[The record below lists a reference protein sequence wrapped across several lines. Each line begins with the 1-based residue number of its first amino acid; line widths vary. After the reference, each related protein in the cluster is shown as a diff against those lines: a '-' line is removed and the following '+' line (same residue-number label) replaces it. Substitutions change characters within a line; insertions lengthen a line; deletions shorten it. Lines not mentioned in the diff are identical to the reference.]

1 MNSIDYLT
9 KEASIIVNLYNS
21 KNFSEAIRKSKIVIK
36 KHPDEILFYNILSLS
51 LSAKNENT
59 EAIKYLDS
67 ALNKQ
72 PNNIYVLNNLGLI
85 HSKLHIFDKAEYYF
99 QESLKNNPDF
109 FDALLNYGNLFLNKN
124 DHKQAITFYKKAFDA
139 AKNDLLKET
148 SLITL
153 GNTYQQ
159 IGDFESS
166 RKIYKKILQINP
178 QCTKADKAISLI
190 HKYKSLNDEHFTQM
204 IRKVSSIKDKENYKS
219 LSFALGK
226 AYEDLGNFDES
237 FNYLKAA
244 NDIEKQQLN
253 YRIENDLEIFSNI
266 KKFF

>member
-51 LSAKNENT
+51 LSAQNKNT

-99 QESLKNNPDF
+99 QE
-109 FDALLNYGNLFLNKN
+109 
-124 DHKQAITFYKKAFDA
+124 
-139 AKNDLLKET
+139 
-148 SLITL
+148 
-153 GNTYQQ
+153 
-159 IGDFESS
+159 
-166 RKIYKKILQINP
+166 
-178 QCTKADKAISLI
+178 
-190 HKYKSLNDEHFTQM
+190 
-204 IRKVSSIKDKENYKS
+204 
-219 LSFALGK
+219 
-226 AYEDLGNFDES
+226 
-237 FNYLKAA
+237 
-244 NDIEKQQLN
+244 
-253 YRIENDLEIFSNI
+253 
-266 KKFF
+266 

>member
-1 MNSIDYLT
+1 M
-9 KEASIIVNLYNS
+9 
-21 KNFSEAIRKSKIVIK
+21 
-36 KHPDEILFYNILSLS
+36 
-51 LSAKNENT
+51 
-59 EAIKYLDS
+59 
-67 ALNKQ
+67 
-72 PNNIYVLNNLGLI
+72 
-85 HSKLHIFDKAEYYF
+85 
-99 QESLKNNPDF
+99 
-109 FDALLNYGNLFLNKN
+109 NKN